1 MRFLTI
7 FIILILGLCVRF
19 VELKSN
25 TTFSLIRRQR
35 SIGLF
40 KTVCYRGLGCFYTG
54 PPFKQI
60 PFRPI
65 SLKPLPQ
72 EIIRTEFLLFTRK
85 NRNNPVVFPPTKL
98 DAIFRSHFN
107 PTAWTRIL
115 IHGYMDG
122 SCITSWLFETK
133 DELLRRADDNVI
145 VVDHSTTTMLLRII
159 YQQSVADTRVIGV
172 QVANLI
178 NFLHK
183 KLGVEMK
190 RVHIIGHSLG
200 AHTAGYAG
208 ERLPNLGRITGLDPA
223 GPYFRKV
230 PRNVQL
236 DDTDAT
242 FVDVIHS
249 NPAPNILL
257 DQTAFNCPH
266 QRSYEFF
273 LYSFNQSNCLFVG
286 VECTSYSDF
295 LQGKCNCGYNGEK
308 CSIMGI
314 SATPKPPP
322 RKRYYLE
329 VAPERPYCLHQYQIV
344 LYLHTMNNISKSVE
358 IPIHL
363 AVYGEKHKIQK
374 ENNFK

>member
-1 MRFLTI
+1 M
-7 FIILILGLCVRF
+7 
-19 VELKSN
+19 
-25 TTFSLIRRQR
+25 TTYS
-35 SIGLF
+35 LF

-60 PFRPI
+60 PFRLI

-98 DAIFRSHFN
+98 GDIFRSHFN
-107 PTAWTRIL
+107 ATAWTRIL

-122 SCITSWLFETK
+122 SYITSWLFDTK

-145 VVDHSTTTMLLRII
+145 IVDHSTNTMLPRII

-236 DDTDAT
+236 DDTDST

-257 DQTAFNCPH
+257 GLGTLVDGGHINFWPAGGIQRGCSLTFLRTLFDGVFPTSYQTAFNCLI
-266 QRSYEFF
+266 REVMN
-273 LYSFNQSNCLFVG
+273 SFCTLLIKATAYLLASNARATVTFYRESAIV
-286 VECTSYSDF
+286 V
-295 LQGKCNCGYNGEK
+295 
-308 CSIMGI
+308 IMVKNV
-314 SATPKPPP
+314 P
-322 RKRYYLE
+322 
-329 VAPERPYCLHQYQIV
+329 
-344 LYLHTMNNISKSVE
+344 
-358 IPIHL
+358 
-363 AVYGEKHKIQK
+363 
-374 ENNFK
+374 

>member
-1 MRFLTI
+1 MKTA
-7 FIILILGLCVRF
+7 
-19 VELKSN
+19 
-25 TTFSLIRRQR
+25 FSKLSAIEDWVA
-35 SIGLF
+35 STLVHLS
-40 KTVCYRGLGCFYTG
+40 K
-54 PPFKQI
+54 KQI

-98 DAIFRSHFN
+98 EAIFRSHFN
-107 PTAWTRIL
+107 PTEWTRLL

-122 SCITSWLFETK
+122 SYITSWLFETK

-145 VVDHSTTTMLLRII
+145 VVDHSTTNMLPRII

-183 KLGVEMK
+183 KLGAEMK

-200 AHTAGYAG
+200 AHAAGYA
-208 ERLPNLGRITGLDPA
+208 GLDPA
-223 GPYFRKV
+223 GTYFRKV

-249 NPAPNILL
+249 N
-257 DQTAFNCPH
+257 Q
-266 QRSYEFF
+266 
-273 LYSFNQSNCLFVG
+273 
-286 VECTSYSDF
+286 
-295 LQGKCNCGYNGEK
+295 
-308 CSIMGI
+308 
-314 SATPKPPP
+314 
-322 RKRYYLE
+322 LE
-329 VAPERPYCLHQYQIV
+329 YITR
-344 LYLHTMNNISKSVE
+344 
-358 IPIHL
+358 
-363 AVYGEKHKIQK
+363 
-374 ENNFK
+374 